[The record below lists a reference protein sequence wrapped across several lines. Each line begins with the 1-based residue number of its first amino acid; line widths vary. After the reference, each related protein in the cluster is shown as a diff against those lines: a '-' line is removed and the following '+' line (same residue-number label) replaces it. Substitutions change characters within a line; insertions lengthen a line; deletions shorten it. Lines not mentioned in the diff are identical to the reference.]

1 MTKGEGA
8 ARGNNTMMQEGIW
21 KGTTAEKG
29 RRRFNISQGV
39 PLILS
44 QGVGT
49 CIRKP
54 RRNLRMLEIL
64 LTCISLFSVD
74 CASKPTQCLL
84 AASGAGK
91 EMDNS

>member
-1 MTKGEGA
+1 MTKGKGT
-8 ARGNNTMMQEGIW
+8 ARGNNTMMQGIG
-21 KGTTAEKG
+21 KGTAAEKG
-29 RRRFNISQGV
+29 SRRFNISQGV
-39 PLILS
+39 LLILS

-49 CIRKP
+49 CVRKP

-64 LTCISLFSVD
+64 LTCIPLFSVD
-74 CASKPTQCLL
+74 CASKPPQCLL